1 MWDCAVET
9 LNGGKARHV
18 RLRRGD
24 VPVSWR
30 DVLRGWY
37 KDEAFRSY
45 FLGVLAD
52 APFAAYRWETPAVTN
67 ATVDQAFE
75 FVLLDAPRLDRPPDP
90 AAFAGQFR
98 SKPADASV
106 ITFPNLGGDA
116 VLVVPRPEGPPAA
129 YGHLAAFVRQAPE
142 RQKHDLWPA
151 VAAAMKARIGGDP
164 VWLSTAGAGVP
175 WLHVRLDNSPKYYGH
190 RPYAQG

>member
-1 MWDCAVET
+1 MRGYQAEIRKELPGAGGLTTKVVKGSPKEAIVEEAEQWGAD
-9 LNGGKARHV
+9 LIVMGSHGYGFWQRA
-18 RLRRGD
+18 LLGS
-24 VPVSWR
+24 VSES
-30 DVLRGWY
+30 V
-37 KDEAFRSY
+37 
-45 FLGVLAD
+45 VHH
-52 APFAAYRWETPAVTN
+52 APC
-67 ATVDQAFE
+67 
-75 FVLLDAPRLDRPPDP
+75 
-90 AAFAGQFR
+90 
-98 SKPADASV
+98 S
-106 ITFPNLGGDA
+106 
-116 VLVVPRPEGPPAA
+116 VLVVPRPDGPPAA